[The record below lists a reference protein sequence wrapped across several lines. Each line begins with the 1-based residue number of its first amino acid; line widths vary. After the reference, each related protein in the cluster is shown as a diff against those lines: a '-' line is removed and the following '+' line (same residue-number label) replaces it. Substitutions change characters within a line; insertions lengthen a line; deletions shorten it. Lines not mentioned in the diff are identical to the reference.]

1 MTLDE
6 KLVQVVPHR
15 RQVEFQKL
23 EFYSFVHFTVNTF
36 TDREWG
42 DGTESP
48 SVFNPEKLDA
58 EQWVRA
64 VKSAGMKGL
73 ILTCKH
79 HDGFCLWPSKYT
91 AHTVAHSPYKNGCG
105 DIVRE
110 VSEACRKYGIKFG
123 VYLSPWDR
131 NCPLYGQGKA
141 YDDFFINQ
149 LTELLT
155 GYGPVFSVWFDGAC
169 GEGPNG
175 KKQYYDW
182 ERYYAK
188 IRELQP
194 DACISVCGPDVRWC
208 GNEAGDTRIA
218 EWSIVPERA
227 KDSEIIA
234 EKSQQS
240 DDEEFRLRRVDARD
254 SDLGSREILK
264 NEDKLIWYPAEV
276 NTSIRP
282 GWFWHES
289 ENDRVRSLEEL
300 IHIYYH
306 SVGGN
311 ATFLLNIPPTREGL
325 FHENDVKRLEE
336 LGRYLEAAFR
346 NNLVESA
353 ELAAEDQLDTDTYS
367 TSASISTSG
376 SIPTPTSDGHPTTG
390 SNLTPGNPDRHHDI
404 NTVRTDD
411 YNTYFS
417 ADQGSTT
424 AAITAKWDHPVN
436 IGNIVI
442 KENILFSQR
451 VESFAVDVLEDGVYK
466 EVYTGTVIGY
476 KRIVPLDHVKTDSIR
491 IRITDSRTEPTIAFL
506 GIYEAVELCDGEL
519 Y

>member
-6 KLVQVVPHR
+6 RLVQIVPDK
-15 RQVEFQKL
+15 RQLEFQKL

-91 AHTVAHSPYKNGCG
+91 DHTVAQSPYKNGGG
-105 DIVRE
+105 DVVKE

-123 VYLSPWDR
+123 IYLSPWDR
-131 NCPLYGQGKA
+131 NCPLYGQGKT
-141 YDDFFINQ
+141 YDDYFINQ

-155 GYGPVFSVWFDGAC
+155 GYGLVFSVWFDGAC

-194 DACISVCGPDVRWC
+194 NACISVCGPDVRWC

-218 EWSIVPERA
+218 EWSVVPERT

-240 DDEEFRLRRVDARD
+240 DDAEFKLRRVDARD
-254 SDLGSREILK
+254 TDLGSRELLK

-289 ENDRVRSLEEL
+289 ENDKVRSLEEL
-300 IHIYYH
+300 IHIYH
-306 SVGGN
+306 RSVGGN

-336 LGRYLEAAFR
+336 LGRYLESAFR
-346 NNLVESA
+346 KNLLENA
-353 ELAAEDQLDTDTYS
+353 QLSVDEY
-367 TSASISTSG
+367 
-376 SIPTPTSDGHPTTG
+376 DG
-390 SNLTPGNPDRHHDI
+390 DHDI
-404 NTVRTDD
+404 DAVRTDD
-411 YNTYFS
+411 YEKYF
-417 ADQGSTT
+417 QGKKDCNT
-424 AAITAKWDHPVN
+424 AAITVKWDNPVC

-442 KENILFSQR
+442 KENILCSQR
-451 VESFAVDVLEDGVYK
+451 VESFAVDIFANGAFK
-466 EVYTGTVIGY
+466 EIYRGTVIGY
-476 KRIVPLDHVKTDSIR
+476 KRILPLESVTTDCVK
-491 IRITDSRTEPTIAFL
+491 IRITDSRTEPTVAFL
-506 GIYEAVELCDGEL
+506 GIYEAVTSLQN
-519 Y
+519 